1 VKIVNNEVAAA
12 RTAVGRTMIESLAEQ
27 FAQLHSRSCKL
38 IETTPA
44 ELLYRDLMGRNNNT
58 SSQSM
63 GEFVLRSA
71 AAVEQTFGGITAN
84 LWDDPFEWTLP
95 EVLSTPER
103 IIEYLA
109 EVEQTRQHA
118 FGSFIGDK
126 DLLKEIACPS
136 GERRLLIDLLLDT
149 IVRAASYQGRAIGI
163 RASLFNSPP
172 AEYH

>member
-1 VKIVNNEVAAA
+1 MV
-12 RTAVGRTMIESLAEQ
+12 ESLAEQ

-44 ELLYRDLMGRNNNT
+44 ELLYRDLIGNNNDT
-58 SSQSM
+58 GSQSV

-95 EVLSTPER
+95 EVLSTSER

-109 EVEQTRQHA
+109 EVEQTRKHA
-118 FGSFIGDK
+118 FGSFASDA
-126 DLLKEIACPS
+126 DLLKKIATPS

-149 IVRAASYQGRAIGI
+149 MVQAAGYQGRAKCM
-163 RASLFNSPP
+163 RASLFNNPP